1 MDSRATYADSQCHA
15 TIRAVGTKRSR
26 QVCELEK
33 HTLWRIE
40 SEIPRTH
47 NPTGRR
53 CSHTLVRRSA
63 NYLIRQT
70 ARRPPFA
77 GTSPSSAGCWP
88 RTLYTQRV
96 SAADHP
102 INWDRGEHV
111 TPLGLVSGFQKNCSV
126 LLRTSRNAGASSFG
140 LGKNGELNNSS
151 AFVRWRNQ
159 RRALPC
165 RGPARSPEA
174 S

>member
-102 INWDRGEHV
+102 INWDCGEHL
-111 TPLGLVSGFQKNCSV
+111 TPLGLVSGFQKSV
-126 LLRTSRNAGASSFG
+126 TCTKDVLKAGASSS
-140 LGKNGELNNSS
+140 LDSKNGAPVSCLQIKVVNAASMTFILS
-151 AFVRWRNQ
+151 KRRW
-159 RRALPC
+159 
-165 RGPARSPEA
+165 
-174 S
+174 